1 METIRRKTKNRLIGA
16 YRVTHKDGE
25 SIERAMLLFSEKK
38 LSNAGRKPSYLKSY
52 VNGYLKL
59 RRAIESSH
67 TTLVER
73 FARQC

>member
-38 LSNAGRKPSYLKSY
+38 LSNAGRKPSNLKS
-52 VNGYLKL
+52 
-59 RRAIESSH
+59 
-67 TTLVER
+67 
-73 FARQC
+73 